1 MASLKKIKTS
11 KNCQED
17 KRNRVY
23 GKDKQK
29 GKDIIPKKSTQ
40 KTEIRFHNDEKW
52 KMDEMEKRSKINF
65 QLLYKKINIV
75 QAPNKKRT

>member
-40 KTEIRFHNDEKW
+40 KTESRFHNDEKW

-65 QLLYKKINIV
+65 QLLYKKKNIV